1 MKMLRCFATTFHFPH
16 KFKKCEVRF
25 FSPIPHDD
33 KEEATWIMQYFDI
46 IAKAWT
52 IAENYSMSLAYSWV
66 QLSLRTAGRRFLSC
80 LP

>member
-46 IAKAWT
+46 IAKA
-52 IAENYSMSLAYSWV
+52 
-66 QLSLRTAGRRFLSC
+66 
-80 LP
+80 